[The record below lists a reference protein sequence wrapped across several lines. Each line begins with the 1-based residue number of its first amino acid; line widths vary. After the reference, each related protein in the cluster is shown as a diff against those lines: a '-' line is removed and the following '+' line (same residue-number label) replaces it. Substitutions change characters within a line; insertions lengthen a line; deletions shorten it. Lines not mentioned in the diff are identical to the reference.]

1 MSFKEFLT
9 IKDAMESGLIPDSYH
24 ELFSKYLT
32 CNDPY
37 CGAPLVI
44 NQNRTVMKCSN
55 PNCQKILASRVLKLY
70 VRFGILDFGIKSAY
84 DWVIY
89 NDIKNIADAYRK
101 VPQSIQPAVRNWLD
115 GYHTMGEILEM
126 AVIPSIGTKANK
138 LFEGVKNWEHLEECI
153 EGFAIPNIFRLS
165 GLEYMVYNKWKP
177 LRDILLSPTNPM
189 PWDKFKKVL
198 ENHYEGLHLD
208 YDTLDEFMGTVY
220 LVGLELL
227 FNYQLGGTGKDA
239 LNCAELVYTYFDELG
254 ELASMTHCRPNVL
267 ETRKIVI
274 TGDIMNVTKPDG
286 SMFERQEFVD
296 FINTIVV
303 PLGIRY
309 QNSQA
314 LASTEFIIAD
324 RPSNTRKYRQGL
336 QSGNLIS
343 SDAFVKLL
351 LERVSEVEQKH

>member
-1 MSFKEFLT
+1 MAFKEFLT

>member
-1 MSFKEFLT
+1 MAFKEFLT
-9 IKDAMESGLIPDSYH
+9 VKDAMESGLIPDSYH
-24 ELFSKYLT
+24 ELFSKYLI

-37 CGAPLVI
+37 CESPLMI

-55 PNCQKILASRVLKLY
+55 PNCPKILASRVLKLY
-70 VRFGILDFGIKSAY
+70 VRFGILDFGVKSAY
-84 DWVIY
+84 EWVIY
-89 NDIKNIADAYRK
+89 NDIKNIADAYSK
-101 VPQSIQPAVRNWLD
+101 APPSVQPAIRDWLD

-126 AVIPSIGTKANK
+126 SVIPGIGTKANK
-138 LFEGVKNWEHLEECI
+138 LFEGVKNWDHLEECI
-153 EGFAIPNIFRLS
+153 EGFAIPNVFRLS
-165 GLEYMVYNKWKP
+165 GLHYMVYNKWKP
-177 LRDILLSPTNPM
+177 LRDILLSSTNPM
-189 PWDKFKKVL
+189 PWNNFKKVL
-198 ENHYEGLHLD
+198 ETHYKGLHLD
-208 YDTLDEFMGTVY
+208 YDTLDDFMSVTY
-220 LVGLELL
+220 MMGLELL

-239 LNCAELVYTYFDELG
+239 LNCAELVYTYFEELR
-254 ELASMTHCRPNVL
+254 ELVSMTHCRPNIL

-343 SDAFVKLL
+343 SDDFVKLL
-351 LERVSEVEQKH
+351 LERVSEVEQK

>member
-1 MSFKEFLT
+1 MAFKEFLT

-101 VPQSIQPAVRNWLD
+101 VPQSIQPTVRNWLD